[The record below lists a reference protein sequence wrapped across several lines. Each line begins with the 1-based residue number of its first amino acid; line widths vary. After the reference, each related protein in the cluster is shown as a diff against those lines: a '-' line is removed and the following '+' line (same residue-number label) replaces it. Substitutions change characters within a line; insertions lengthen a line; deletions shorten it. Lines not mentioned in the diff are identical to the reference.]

1 MSAII
6 SGGQKLI
13 DSTVAHAKHYSKELS
28 DYNLLQKIDH
38 KKLEKANPINLF
50 KKRSESLSD
59 KFKNENLYSF

>member
-28 DYNLLQKIDH
+28 DYNLLQKISFIYILCNVN
-38 KKLEKANPINLF
+38 KKLIT
-50 KKRSESLSD
+50 
-59 KFKNENLYSF
+59 KN